1 MNTFHTIISG
11 ALGGLSFGIFH
22 GYITHKMIT
31 KQNTELF
38 DYRMKLMETQMI
50 QMKYQVAIL
59 RVIVGYSK
67 RNQFRKNV

>member
-31 KQNTELF
+31 KQNTEF
-38 DYRMKLMETQMI
+38 DYRMKD
-50 QMKYQVAIL
+50 QVGVL
-59 RVIVGYSK
+59 RVIVGYSE
-67 RNQFRKNV
+67 RNQFRKI